1 MPRGSVVLALWIR
14 WASRAFLK
22 ESGPLIVK
30 FFNTNQKRMIVGM
43 INLWRNGSNS
53 KRIWLRVLRRKS
65 YVKQEKGYLILYP
78 GIDKF
83 RLTSRYSNIAFALHI
98 DSLAVSLES

>member
-1 MPRGSVVLALWIR
+1 MDKVGFTCFPERIT
-14 WASRAFLK
+14 
-22 ESGPLIVK
+22 PIK

-83 RLTSRYSNIAFALHI
+83 RLTSRYSNIVFALHI

>member
-1 MPRGSVVLALWIR
+1 MPRGSIVLALCIR

-22 ESGPLIVK
+22 EITPIIK

-43 INLWRNGSNS
+43 INPWRNGSNS
-53 KRIWLRVLRRKS
+53 KRIWLRVLRKKS

-78 GIDKF
+78 GIKQ
-83 RLTSRYSNIAFALHI
+83 
-98 DSLAVSLES
+98 V

>member
-1 MPRGSVVLALWIR
+1 MPRGSIVLALWIR

-22 ESGPLIVK
+22 ESRPLIVK

>member
-1 MPRGSVVLALWIR
+1 MDKVGFTCFPERIT
-14 WASRAFLK
+14 
-22 ESGPLIVK
+22 PIVK

-43 INLWRNGSNS
+43 INSWRNGSNS
-53 KRIWLRVLRRKS
+53 KRIWLRVLRKKS

-83 RLTSRYSNIAFALHI
+83 RLTSRYLNIGFALHI

>member
-1 MPRGSVVLALWIR
+1 MPRGSIVLALWIR

-22 ESGPLIVK
+22 ESRPLIVK

-43 INLWRNGSNS
+43 INPWRNGSNS
-53 KRIWLRVLRRKS
+53 KRIWLRVLRKKS

>member
-1 MPRGSVVLALWIR
+1 MDKVGFTCFPERIT
-14 WASRAFLK
+14 
-22 ESGPLIVK
+22 PIK